1 MTQDREGRL
10 REALEQAAQAKA
22 QALEDQPWSTLCD
35 VYASEGGVVAVPTPA
50 ASELMGRR
58 MAFDMLA
65 SSGTAED
72 VHRVFYEYVS
82 IVGSPAYVL
91 PVVTGAL
98 MVLAIEIC
106 QAMIGELENK
116 SDPDQRIHLADAAR
130 IAWSLRLEGGSV

>member
-1 MTQDREGRL
+1 M
-10 REALEQAAQAKA
+10 
-22 QALEDQPWSTLCD
+22 
-35 VYASEGGVVAVPTPA
+35 AVPTPA

-130 IAWSLRLEGGSV
+130 IAWSLRLEGAPFEGSARLRRLP

>member
-65 SSGTAED
+65 SSGNAED

-82 IVGSPAYVL
+82 IVGSHVL